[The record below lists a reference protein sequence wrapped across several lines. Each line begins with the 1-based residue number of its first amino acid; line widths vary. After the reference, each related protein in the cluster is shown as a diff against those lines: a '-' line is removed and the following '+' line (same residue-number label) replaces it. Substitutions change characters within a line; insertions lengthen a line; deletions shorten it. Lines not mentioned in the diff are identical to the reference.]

1 MTSQIVFM
9 EHSPITMLKRA
20 NSPQSLGNFLYSV
33 CNYPHHSREREDLR
47 YSPNFEE
54 NSLQGSFHMTIMTG
68 QVEFKGKFF
77 REQAY
82 VNQYLLDRGI
92 AIKLGLVDM
101 REIRNR
107 AGSGSGILF
116 IEEIKYSGA
125 TLGSMAVSRAKALLK
140 IPASTTGHHDL
151 DTQFL
156 GVKAGKLIHTRSG
169 DLIPPDEWVP
179 LYRPGSILGP
189 VEEGLPINLE
199 EVEHVIV

>member
-1 MTSQIVFM
+1 
-9 EHSPITMLKRA
+9 
-20 NSPQSLGNFLYSV
+20 
-33 CNYPHHSREREDLR
+33 
-47 YSPNFEE
+47 
-54 NSLQGSFHMTIMTG
+54 MTIMTG